1 MTCRVPQSHCVALWQ
16 WSQFPALRL
25 QLSQTPLKVSV
36 RLTYREQRVK
46 VCKPSPKSPV
56 SVFLPS
62 SRLPCSSSTPLM
74 GLHPQLHPGQQ
85 WSSMTFWHCC
95 GNSKQ
100 YPIIAGLS
108 LLTVQGSLPLT
119 RRQHKSVWLSTAS
132 TEMCVS
138 PIDILPARQ
147 QSYKLSGRSKPPRE

>member
-1 MTCRVPQSHCVALWQ
+1 MCRVPQSHCVTLWQ
-16 WSQFPALRL
+16 WSQSPALRF
-25 QLSQTPLKVSV
+25 QLSQTPLKTSV

-56 SVFLPS
+56 SVFPAPGS
-62 SRLPCSSSTPLM
+62 PAPSTPLM

-95 GNSKQ
+95 GNAKK
-100 YPIIAGLS
+100 YLIIAGLS

-119 RRQHKSVWLSTAS
+119 RRQHKSAWLSTAS
-132 TEMCVS
+132 TEMCV
-138 PIDILPARQ
+138 PDRH
-147 QSYKLSGRSKPPRE
+147 PPRKAAELQALR